1 MYNMNDNIHDE
12 KMPCIIERGFVKV
25 PVKGEIRLDRFLKW
39 ANISTTGGQSK
50 ILILTGEVKVNGEV
64 ETRRGRLL
72 REGDL
77 IRVKETEYFVFYSGG
92 EC

>member
-1 MYNMNDNIHDE
+1 MQRFAATD
-12 KMPCIIERGFVKV
+12 RLVKV

-39 ANISTTGGQSK
+39 SNISATGGQSK
-50 ILILTGEVKVNGEV
+50 ILVMTGEVKVNGEV

-72 REGDL
+72 REGD
-77 IRVKETEYFVFYSGG
+77 IIQFKETEYFVFCPGG

>member
-1 MYNMNDNIHDE
+1 M
-12 KMPCIIERGFVKV
+12 VKV

-39 ANISTTGGQSK
+39 SKISATGGQSK
-50 ILILTGEVKVNGEV
+50 ILIMTGEVKVNGEI

-72 REGDL
+72 REGD
-77 IRVKETEYFVFYSGG
+77 IIQFEETEYFVFCPDG